1 MSSYLIIT
9 ENIHREKWRSG
20 LCRAKTACF
29 MNFTTPHDWT
39 VGDTVALQVNRP
51 PYPMA
56 FDSESRV
63 LFSLPKEP
71 PAGWGK
77 GFYRLRNERTSETFA
92 LDFDGIRGWESFAR
106 EAKRQT
112 VANAIGGKNRKV
124 MRGSREL

>member
-9 ENIHREKWRSG
+9 EISTEKMALRFVQSEYRVF
-20 LCRAKTACF
+20 L
-29 MNFTTPHDWT
+29 NFTTPHDWT

-92 LDFDGIRGWESFAR
+92 LDFEGVRGWESFAR
-106 EAKRQT
+106 EAKRRT
-112 VANAIGGKNRKV
+112 AANSAGGKNRKV